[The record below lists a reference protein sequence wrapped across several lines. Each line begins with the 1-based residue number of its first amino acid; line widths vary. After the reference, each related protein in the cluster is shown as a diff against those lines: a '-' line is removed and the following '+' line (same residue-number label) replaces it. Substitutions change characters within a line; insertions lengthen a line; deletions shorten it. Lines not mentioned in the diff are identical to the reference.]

1 MGLLDSVF
9 NAVNTVAGG
18 TTHPHHPVGG
28 LAEVLGGMAGHGGLG
43 GLAAIAA
50 SNPKVIQAALSLL
63 GNDGVV
69 GGLPGLIAKFQDAG
83 LGAVLASW
91 VGSGANEA
99 ISGNQIAQVL
109 GDGPLS
115 ELASQLGIGTS
126 EAAHHIAAV
135 LPGLLDHLT
144 PHGQPDGGSLGS
156 SSDLAGILGRML
168 KA

>member
-1 MGLLDSVF
+1 MGLLDSVL
-9 NAVNTVAGG
+9 NAVNTAAGG
-18 TTHPHHPVGG
+18 SAQPHHPVGG

-50 SNPKVIQAALSLL
+50 SNPKVIQAVLSLL
-63 GNDGVV
+63 GNDGMV

-83 LGAVLASW
+83 LGSVLASW

-99 ISGNQIAQVL
+99 ISGGQIAKVL

-115 ELASQLGIGTS
+115 QVASQLGVDQS
-126 EAAHHIAAV
+126 EAANHVAAV

-144 PHGQPDGGSLGS
+144 PHGQPDGGSLGNT
-156 SSDLAGILGRML
+156 SDLAGMLGRLL